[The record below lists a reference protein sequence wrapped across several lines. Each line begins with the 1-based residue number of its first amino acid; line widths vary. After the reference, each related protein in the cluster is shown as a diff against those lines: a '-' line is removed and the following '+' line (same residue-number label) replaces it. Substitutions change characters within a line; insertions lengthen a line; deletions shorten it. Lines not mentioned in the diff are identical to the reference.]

1 MAQTLYDSSPTWPLH
16 QYNYHEGNPELS
28 SHIPDAMKSVSANR
42 EQVDYTMSH
51 KKGSPKKRLSRLE
64 LLRSD
69 YSKKLQIERE
79 EKIRRLQIIQ
89 QENGHNQGSSNGGMV
104 RGFFAERRALEA
116 TRKGQKNPE
125 LLPSIESHFR
135 MVRDKKQEPFP
146 EHTVRSR
153 QNSKT
158 NLTHG
163 KPFSVKQEPFPSQ
176 KPLPTKYS
184 SRTQTKTVGV
194 TVRKRT
200 KGVDKQDP
208 LPPVNK
214 GQSEVTRRKPP
225 TPNKRYETH
234 SVLKQDDV
242 EAFEYSG
249 PSNLPIPPIER
260 RPKRSKVPLPPPSA
274 EDLVSDFDD
283 AQSTLTDYS
292 NIAPNLSKLKAKA
305 LKQRQLSKQ
314 QLIDTNKT
322 QENAKLTDF
331 QKWQME
337 QDQERIE
344 RLEKHKQKSEL
355 SLSQRENELLKQIQE
370 EQLRL
375 EKLKLQRE
383 ELVEQEI
390 RQKEEDEKW
399 LAEKQSLEEQAIIP
413 QQTLAK
419 DSNQTKKVALKK
431 ASTLPKVP
439 RKVKTPPQQ
448 LQGEEL
454 DTTEKIHD
462 NAYRDFYEHQT
473 QDVGE
478 VSVDVSPCSICGR
491 KFAVDRLAKHV
502 KICAKSSK
510 SKRKVFDTRKHRSE
524 GTEHEK
530 YVQSGKY
537 LEEPKAKVG
546 VCLLILPTY
555 SFGMSGNFPSRE
567 SIRGVKHEIHRDF
580 KRSLHR
586 NPGSPCLEKVSECAC

>member
-1 MAQTLYDSSPTWPLH
+1 M
-16 QYNYHEGNPELS
+16 
-28 SHIPDAMKSVSANR
+28 
-42 EQVDYTMSH
+42 
-51 KKGSPKKRLSRLE
+51 
-64 LLRSD
+64 
-69 YSKKLQIERE
+69 
-79 EKIRRLQIIQ
+79 
-89 QENGHNQGSSNGGMV
+89 
-104 RGFFAERRALEA
+104 
-116 TRKGQKNPE
+116 
-125 LLPSIESHFR
+125 
-135 MVRDKKQEPFP
+135 
-146 EHTVRSR
+146 
-153 QNSKT
+153 
-158 NLTHG
+158 
-163 KPFSVKQEPFPSQ
+163 
-176 KPLPTKYS
+176 
-184 SRTQTKTVGV
+184 
-194 TVRKRT
+194 
-200 KGVDKQDP
+200 
-208 LPPVNK
+208 
-214 GQSEVTRRKPP
+214 
-225 TPNKRYETH
+225 
-234 SVLKQDDV
+234 
-242 EAFEYSG
+242 
-249 PSNLPIPPIER
+249 
-260 RPKRSKVPLPPPSA
+260 
-274 EDLVSDFDD
+274 
-283 AQSTLTDYS
+283 
-292 NIAPNLSKLKAKA
+292 
-305 LKQRQLSKQ
+305 
-314 QLIDTNKT
+314 
-322 QENAKLTDF
+322 
-331 QKWQME
+331 
-337 QDQERIE
+337 
-344 RLEKHKQKSEL
+344 
-355 SLSQRENELLKQIQE
+355 
-370 EQLRL
+370 
-375 EKLKLQRE
+375 QRE

-491 KFAVDRLAKHV
+491 KFAVDRLAKHI

-546 VCLLILPTY
+546 VCLLILPNY

-567 SIRGVKHEIHRDF
+567 SIRGVKHEIHRGF